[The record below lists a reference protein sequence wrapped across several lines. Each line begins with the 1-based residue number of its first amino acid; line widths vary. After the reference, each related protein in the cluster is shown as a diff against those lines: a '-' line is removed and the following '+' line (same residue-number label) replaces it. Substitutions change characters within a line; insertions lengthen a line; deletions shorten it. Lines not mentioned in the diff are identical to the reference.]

1 MAGFDASAVF
11 KADRQGFDLRRG
23 VSILL
28 VMLLPLVVL
37 GALGEEKYFVS
48 VALGALFTG
57 LCDPGGRYTYRAP
70 RLAVIAVSGALLTAL
85 GYWLGAQAWGWVV
98 LAAFVVTVLAGL
110 TVTYGTHRF
119 VAALLLNIW
128 FLIALALPNGYQADG
143 VHTSAWPQALAWLI
157 GSALMIGYIGLMWL
171 AGGRSGRQ
179 QTGAELLPGDTTPV
193 PLSRKVIMYAVI
205 RAVAV
210 AAAVA
215 IAFGLEVPNADWMP
229 VAALVAMKPSLGQ
242 STLVAAQRLT
252 GTVIG
257 AVLAAAVLLGID
269 NKIVT
274 GVILVVLG
282 GSAGAIRAVNYTWYV
297 AAVAATVLIAE
308 GLPHP
313 ADLAEEAR
321 RVGFTFAG
329 VGIAV
334 VVTYLAG
341 LLARRTATSDRPPRA
356 AAPAGHTGRL

>member
-1 MAGFDASAVF
+1 MARFEVSAIF
-11 KADRQGFDLRRG
+11 KINAQGFSLRRG

-57 LCDPGGRYTYRAP
+57 LCDPGGRYSYRAP
-70 RLAVIAVSGALLTAL
+70 RLGVIAVSGALLTAL
-85 GYWLGAQAWGWVV
+85 GYWLGAQAWGWVA
-98 LAAFVVTVLAGL
+98 LAAFLVTTLAGL
-110 TVTYGTHRF
+110 AVTYGARRF
-119 VAALLLNIW
+119 VAALLLNVW
-128 FLIALALPNGYQADG
+128 FLIALSLPSAYRADG
-143 VHTSAWPQALAWLI
+143 VHTGAWPQALAWLI
-157 GSALMIGYIGLMWL
+157 GSGLMIGYIGLMWL

-215 IAFGLEVPNADWMP
+215 IAFGLDVPNADWMP

-257 AVLAAAVLLGID
+257 AALAAAVLMGVD
-269 NKIVT
+269 NKIVM
-274 GVILVVLG
+274 GAVIVVLG
-282 GSAGAIRAVNYTWYV
+282 GLAGAVRAVSYTWYI
-297 AAVAATVLIAE
+297 AAVAGTVLIAE

-313 ADLAEEAR
+313 TVLAEEAR
-321 RVGFTFAG
+321 RIGFTFAG

-341 LLARRTATSDRPPRA
+341 LLAGHAAAGDRPPRA
-356 AAPAGHTGRL
+356 AAPRSRR